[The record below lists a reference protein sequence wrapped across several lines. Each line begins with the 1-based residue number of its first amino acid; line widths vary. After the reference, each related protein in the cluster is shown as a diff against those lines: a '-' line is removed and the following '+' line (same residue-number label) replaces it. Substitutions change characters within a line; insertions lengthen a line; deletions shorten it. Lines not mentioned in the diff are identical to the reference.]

1 MAADDICFLPAH
13 RLAAEIA
20 GGRWSSRDV
29 VAAHLER
36 IARLNVRLN
45 AVVSLDAE
53 RARQRARQADA
64 ALGRGESWGPL
75 HGLPIT
81 IKDTFDVAGL
91 RTTYG
96 HRLSGRNVPAR
107 NAAVV
112 ERLIAAGAIVL
123 GHTNVPEGA
132 HDWQCVS
139 PFFGRTSNPWDVART
154 PGGSSGG
161 AAAAVAAGLS
171 PLDIGSDAAGSIRVP
186 AHFCGVYALKPTEN
200 RVPETGH
207 SEIPGM
213 LRPFRRIVCYG
224 PIARTVADLQ
234 LALSL
239 IEGPDGRDWEV
250 PPPPPAPVDS
260 GAPRR
265 FALSFGPFPLD
276 DGARRVI
283 ERAAARLREAGHTVD
298 ERDPPDFDYAE
309 ALDVWGRILGAEVG
323 GAMPAP
329 LRVLWR
335 AVLGSRYGWSAWT
348 RGYVAGLGGGM
359 RGFAKALD
367 RRDRLIGAAEAFL
380 SSYDA
385 WLFPAAATSAFT
397 HRRIGARIRVNGQAV
412 SYSLANGAYC
422 CAIGVLGAPV
432 VSIPADLD
440 EEGMP
445 VGFQMIGRRWRDAE
459 LLDTAA
465 DVERALGGFRAP
477 PALETTSLAG
487 SGYRLIS

>member
-1 MAADDICFLPAH
+1 MEAPEDLCLLPAH

-20 GGRWSSRDV
+20 AGKLSSRV
-29 VAAHLER
+29 AIAAHLER
-36 IARLNVRLN
+36 IARLNGRLN

-53 RARQRARQADA
+53 RARLRAREADA
-64 ALGRGESWGPL
+64 ALGRGESWGAL
-75 HGLPIT
+75 HGLPVT

-112 ERLIAAGAIVL
+112 ERLVAAGAIVL

-139 PFFGRTSNPWDVART
+139 PFFGRTSNPWDLART

-171 PLDIGSDAAGSIRVP
+171 PLDVGSDAAGSIRVP
-186 AHFCGVYALKPTEN
+186 AHFCGVFALKPTEN

-207 SEIPGM
+207 SGIPGM

-224 PIARTVADLQ
+224 PIARCVADLR
-234 LALSL
+234 LVLPL
-239 IEGPDGRDWEV
+239 IEGPDGHDWEV
-250 PPPPPAPVDS
+250 PPPPPPPPVVD

-283 ERAAARLREAGHTVD
+283 ERAAARLREAGHTLD
-298 ERDPPDFDYAE
+298 ERDPPGFDFAE

-329 LRVLWR
+329 LRMLWR
-335 AVLGSRYGWSAWT
+335 AVLGPRYGRSAWS

-359 RGFAKALD
+359 RGYAKALE

-380 SSYDA
+380 SSYDG
-385 WLFPAAATSAFT
+385 WLFPAAATAAFT
-397 HRRIGARIRVNGQAV
+397 HRRIGAPIRVNGRRVA
-412 SYSLANGAYC
+412 YSIANGAHC

-432 VSIPADLD
+432 VSIPAGLD

-445 VGFQMIGRRWRDAE
+445 VGFQMVGRRWHDMG
-459 LLDTAA
+459 LLDAAA

-477 PALETTSLAG
+477 STL
-487 SGYRLIS
+487 